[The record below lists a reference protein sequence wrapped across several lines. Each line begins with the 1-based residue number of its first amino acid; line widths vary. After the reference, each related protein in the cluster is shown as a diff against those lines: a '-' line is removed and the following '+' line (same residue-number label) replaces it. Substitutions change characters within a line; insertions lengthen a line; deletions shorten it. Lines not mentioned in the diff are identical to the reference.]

1 MKRARSTASR
11 GRREPPTIIIARGDD
26 IRYFTLRPWMTAIA
40 VSAAVILS
48 LGYLGA
54 TAYLVLRDDLMTAA
68 VARQARLQ
76 QAYEDRIAELRT
88 RLDRTASR
96 QLLDQQLMESK
107 VKELAERQRALD
119 ERYDRLGL
127 DRGEPAE
134 KEARQT
140 PPIPA
145 QVPERRAD
153 HLRLDGITTGSAYA
167 PTDVARRPWPDRASL
182 QSEADHADLL
192 FVSINRTL
200 RTLEAK
206 QIARV
211 KAVTE
216 KAYQTAETLGEAFRT
231 AGIDLP
237 GSSAESSAG
246 GPLIAFEENA
256 LFQDRMRE
264 LDEVL
269 DRLETLRKTARRI
282 PVFHPVPAASV
293 SSRFGMRRDPILR
306 RPAYHAGV
314 DFRVRHGAAV
324 RAGGGGTVVK
334 AGWNGSYGRMVE
346 IDHGDGFSTRYAHLS
361 RVAVKAGETVR
372 PGQVIGRVGSSGRST
387 GPHLHYEVR
396 RSDTAVDPLTF
407 IATGRRIADYL

>member
-1 MKRARSTASR
+1 
-11 GRREPPTIIIARGDD
+11 
-26 IRYFTLRPWMTAIA
+26 MTAIA

-48 LGYLGA
+48 LGYFGA
-54 TAYLVLRDDLMTAA
+54 TAYLVLRDDLMAAA

-134 KEARQT
+134 KEARQA
-140 PPIPA
+140 PPVPA
-145 QVPERRAD
+145 QDPEHHAD
-153 HLRLDGITTGSAYA
+153 YLRLDGITTGSAYA
-167 PTDVARRPWPDRASL
+167 PTAIAKRFWPDRASL

-237 GSSAESSAG
+237 DSSAESSAG

-314 DFRVRHGAAV
+314 DFRVRHGAPV

-387 GPHLHYEVR
+387 GPHLHYEIR
-396 RSDTAVDPLTF
+396 RSGTAVDPLTF